1 MRIRADIAELLRVG
15 HSDTHIAYRLGCH
28 RNTVHRARLAL
39 RLPPSKPLGRLY
51 AEELPT
57 GLVGDYK
64 PDRMPISPQQAAS
77 NWARLEA
84 ALKAAA

>member
-1 MRIRADIAELLRVG
+1 MRIRTDIAELLRAG
-15 HSDTHIAYRLGCH
+15 HSDTHIAHCVGCH
-28 RNTVHRARLAL
+28 RSTVQRARQAL

-57 GLVGDYK
+57 GLVRDYK

-84 ALKAAA
+84 ALKSAA